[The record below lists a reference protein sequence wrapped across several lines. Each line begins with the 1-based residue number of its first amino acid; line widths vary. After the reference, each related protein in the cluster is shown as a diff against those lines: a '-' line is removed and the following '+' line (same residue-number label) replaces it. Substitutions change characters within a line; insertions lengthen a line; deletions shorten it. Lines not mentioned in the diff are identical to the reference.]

1 MDHHSSIILVLIT
14 LEETVHVGNIS
25 SIYEKMV
32 QPQRTPSQRFRSA
45 VIEPLYIHGNV
56 VCEKSSFDLFVFQS
70 KFERDLIVAML
81 AFSICVPSI
90 FTFFE
95 SLMKSVFG
103 NKAWPSFGTILVVS
117 IYGVGL
123 VYFGLA
129 VTL

>member
-1 MDHHSSIILVLIT
+1 M
-14 LEETVHVGNIS
+14 
-25 SIYEKMV
+25 
-32 QPQRTPSQRFRSA
+32 
-45 VIEPLYIHGNV
+45 
-56 VCEKSSFDLFVFQS
+56 LFMFQS

-117 IYGVGL
+117 NFGSVYLIGL
-123 VYFGLA
+123 SETQYNREDIANKL
-129 VTL
+129 